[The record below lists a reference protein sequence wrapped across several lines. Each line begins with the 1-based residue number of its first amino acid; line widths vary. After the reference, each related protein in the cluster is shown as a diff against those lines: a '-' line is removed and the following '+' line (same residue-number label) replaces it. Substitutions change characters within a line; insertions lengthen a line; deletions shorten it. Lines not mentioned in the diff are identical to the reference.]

1 MDYIVI
7 IAIIVAFVASTYND
21 AQKRRRR
28 AQNAHQKPQMQPDEK
43 CIPEMPIP
51 KPARPKRPQFLPK
64 EIPAEVQAAME
75 YSRQRVAKNKRAAH
89 AAHAAQA
96 SNAHTSVSHA
106 NQSAQAGQEQDKQ
119 QGSEER
125 FDLERAVIYSEI
137 LQPKYKEYE

>member
-28 AQNAHQKPQMQPDEK
+28 AQNAPQKPQMQPDEEY
-43 CIPEMPIP
+43 IPEMPIP
-51 KPARPKRPQFLPK
+51 KPVRPKRPQFLPK

-75 YSRQRVAKNKRAAH
+75 YSRQRIAKNKR
-89 AAHAAQA
+89 AAQA
-96 SNAHTSVSHA
+96 SNAHTSFSHA

-119 QGSEER
+119 QGSDEQ
-125 FDLERAVIYSEI
+125 FDLKRAVIYSEI
-137 LQPKYKEYE
+137 LKPKYKEFE

>member
-28 AQNAHQKPQMQPDEK
+28 AQNAPQKPQMQPNEEY
-43 CIPEMPIP
+43 IPEMPIP

-75 YSRQRVAKNKRAAH
+75 YSRQRIAKNKRAA
-89 AAHAAQA
+89 QA
-96 SNAHTSVSHA
+96 SNALTSVSHT

-119 QGSEER
+119 QGSDEQ
-125 FDLERAVIYSEI
+125 FDLQRAVIYSEI

>member
-21 AQKRRRR
+21 TQKRRRR
-28 AQNAHQKPQMQPDEK
+28 AQNAPQKPQMQPNEEY
-43 CIPEMPIP
+43 ISEMPIP

-75 YSRQRVAKNKRAAH
+75 YSRQRIAKNKRAAH
-89 AAHAAQA
+89 ATQA
-96 SNAHTSVSHA
+96 SNAHTSASHA

-119 QGSEER
+119 QGSDEQ
-125 FDLERAVIYSEI
+125 FDLKRAVIYSEI